1 MAAFASS
8 NLGDVSPNIKGPKCI
23 NSGKSCDDVSSSC
36 DGQAKLCIASGPG
49 DNMFESTEIIA
60 QRLYRKAKV
69 NTFGELFLLLLS
81 LSRQMAHVMRVWV
94 GFMFAVITSQT

>member
-23 NSGKSCDDVSSSC
+23 NTGKPCDDVSSSC
-36 DGQAKLCIASGPG
+36 NGEAKHCIAFGPG
-49 DNMFESTEIIA
+49 NNMFESTEIIA

-69 NTFGELFLLLLS
+69 SFLL
-81 LSRQMAHVMRVWV
+81 
-94 GFMFAVITSQT
+94 QTIAIWRL